1 MAQWLETPPGRY
13 IVDWEQAQFDA
24 HVSDIFGFHAAQL
37 GLPHIETLR
46 ANRIPFK
53 WLAVD
58 APTAPALR
66 SCQLMTQF
74 EELPFASQSL
84 DLLVL
89 PHTLELAA
97 EPHQLLREAER
108 VLLPEGKLVV
118 TCFNPYSLWGAR
130 QFAGRL
136 TGVPFLPRAG
146 QFISL
151 PRLRDWL
158 KLLSFELEGGKFGC
172 YRPAVRAQPWLD
184 RTALMEKAGDRW
196 WPVLGAVYLLT
207 AVKRV
212 RGMRLIGPA
221 RKARVAA
228 SASVAPAVNRAER
241 Q

>member
-1 MAQWLETPPGRY
+1 MQ
-13 IVDWEQAQFDA
+13 WEQAQFDA
-24 HVSDIFGFHAAQL
+24 HVADIFGFHAAQL
-37 GLPHIETLR
+37 GLPNIEALR

-53 WLAVD
+53 WQVGDIPSQPGTVACELLA
-58 APTAPALR
+58 
-66 SCQLMTQF
+66 QF

-89 PHTLELAA
+89 PHALELAH

-108 VLLPEGKLVV
+108 VLLPEGKLVM

-130 QFAGRL
+130 QFAGRV
-136 TGVPFLPRAG
+136 TGAPFLPRAG

-151 PRLRDWL
+151 PRLKDWL

-172 YRPAVRAQPWLD
+172 YRPAVRQQPWLD
-184 RTALMEKAGDRW
+184 RTAFLEKAGDRW

-212 RGMRLIGPA
+212 RGMRLIGRL
-221 RKARVAA
+221 RKARN
-228 SASVAPAVNRAER
+228 SAPSAVAPAVNRAER
-241 Q
+241 GRD